1 MEEEQQQPLAE
12 RLDLFSCIQCGKCT
26 GGCPV
31 SIKSPLNIRRVVR
44 ESSVREDFSG
54 FMSRIELWDCTT
66 CSTCAIR
73 CPRGLRPVDV
83 IIGLREMMIEEG
95 RIDKTIID
103 ALDGAYK
110 YGNPWGRAK
119 NKRAE
124 WAQDLD
130 IPNALEMDP
139 GQVLYFVCCAAS
151 YDPRVQEIAKALV
164 KVFRA
169 AEVPFGIL
177 GNKETCCGSEIRRMG
192 EAGLFEMLV
201 EENMKNF
208 SKVDPRVIVTTSPH
222 CMNALKNEYEGLTTD
237 VLHYSQFVW
246 ELLSSEKLDLKTPV
260 PMKVTYHDPCFLGKQ
275 NGVFDEPRWIIEK
288 IPAVEFTEFGRCR
301 ENSLCC
307 EGGGG
312 RMWTEGTGAGERLAE
327 VRVKDAVDMGV
338 EAIITACPFCLLTLE
353 DAVKTTGNEEKIRV
367 IDLMELLAMALER
380 DAGKADVT

>member
-1 MEEEQQQPLAE
+1 VEELQQPLPE
-12 RLDLFSCIQCGKCT
+12 RLDLFTCIQCGKCT

-31 SIKSPLNIRRVVR
+31 SIKSPLNIRRVIR
-44 ESSVREDFSG
+44 ESTVREDLHIF
-54 FMSRIELWDCTT
+54 FDRLEIWDCTT

-73 CPRGLRPVDV
+73 CPRGLRPVDA
-83 IIGLREMMIEEG
+83 IIGLREMMVEEG
-95 RIDKTIID
+95 RIEKTIID

-124 WAQDLD
+124 WAQDLE

-151 YDPRVQEIAKALV
+151 YDPRVQVVAKSLV
-164 KVFRA
+164 TVLRA
-169 AEVPFGIL
+169 AEVSFGIL
-177 GNKETCCGSEIRRMG
+177 GNKEVCCGSEIRRMG
-192 EAGLFEMLV
+192 EVGLFEMLM

-208 SKVDPRVIVTTSPH
+208 TKIEPKTIVTTSPH
-222 CMNALKNEYEGLTTD
+222 CMNALKNEYEGLESE

-246 ELLSSEKLDLKTPV
+246 RLIKEGKLSFNTEV
-260 PMKVTYHDPCFLGKQ
+260 PMKVTYHDPCYLGKQ
-275 NGVFDEPRWIIEK
+275 NGVFDEPREVLKSIPGIEL
-288 IPAVEFTEFGRCR
+288 IEFGRCR

-312 RMWTEGTGAGERLAE
+312 RMWMEGTGIGKRLSE
-327 VRVKDAVDMGV
+327 VRVEDALEMGV

-353 DAVKTTGNEEKIRV
+353 DAVKTTGNEEKIKV
-367 IDLMELLAMALER
+367 IDLMELASMGL
-380 DAGKADVT
+380 GVTPEVE

>member
-1 MEEEQQQPLAE
+1 MEELQQPLPE
-12 RLDLFSCIQCGKCT
+12 RLDLFTCIQCGKCT

-31 SIKSPLNIRRVVR
+31 SIKSPLNIRRVIR
-44 ESSVREDFSG
+44 ESTVREDLHIF
-54 FMSRIELWDCTT
+54 FDRLEIWDCTT

-73 CPRGLRPVDV
+73 CPRGLRPVDA
-83 IIGLREMMIEEG
+83 IIGLREMMVEEG
-95 RIDKTIID
+95 RIEKTIID

-124 WAQDLD
+124 WAQDLE

-151 YDPRVQEIAKALV
+151 YDPRVQVVAKSLV
-164 KVFRA
+164 TVLRA
-169 AEVPFGIL
+169 AEVSFGIL
-177 GNKETCCGSEIRRMG
+177 GNKEVCCGSEIRRMG
-192 EAGLFEMLV
+192 EVGLFEMLM

-208 SKVDPRVIVTTSPH
+208 TKIEPKTIVTTSPH
-222 CMNALKNEYEGLTTD
+222 CMNALKNEYEGLESE

-246 ELLSSEKLDLKTPV
+246 RLIKEGKLSFNTEV
-260 PMKVTYHDPCFLGKQ
+260 PMKVTYHDPCYLGKQ
-275 NGVFDEPRWIIEK
+275 NGVFDEPREVLKSIPGIEL
-288 IPAVEFTEFGRCR
+288 IEFGRCR

-312 RMWTEGTGAGERLAE
+312 RMWMEGTGIGKRLSE
-327 VRVKDAVDMGV
+327 VRVEDALEMGV

-353 DAVKTTGNEEKIRV
+353 DAVKTTGNEEKIKV
-367 IDLMELLAMALER
+367 IDLMELASMGL
-380 DAGKADVT
+380 GVTPEVE

>member
-1 MEEEQQQPLAE
+1 MEELQQPLPE
-12 RLDLFSCIQCGKCT
+12 RLDLFTCIQCGKCT

-31 SIKSPLNIRRVVR
+31 SIKSPLNIRRVIR
-44 ESSVREDFSG
+44 ESTVREDLHIF
-54 FMSRIELWDCTT
+54 FDRLEIWDCTT

-73 CPRGLRPVDV
+73 CPRGLRPVDA
-83 IIGLREMMIEEG
+83 IIGLREMMVEEG
-95 RIDKTIID
+95 RIEKTIID

-124 WAQDLD
+124 WAQDLE

-151 YDPRVQEIAKALV
+151 YDPRVQVVAKSLV
-164 KVFRA
+164 TVLRA
-169 AEVPFGIL
+169 AEVSFGIL
-177 GNKETCCGSEIRRMG
+177 GNKEVCCGSEIRRMG
-192 EAGLFEMLV
+192 EVGLFEMLM

-208 SKVDPRVIVTTSPH
+208 TKIEPKTIVTTSPH
-222 CMNALKNEYEGLTTD
+222 CMNALKNEYEGLESE

-246 ELLSSEKLDLKTPV
+246 RLIKEGKLSFNTEV
-260 PMKVTYHDPCFLGKQ
+260 PMKVTYHDPCYLGKQ
-275 NGVFDEPRWIIEK
+275 NGVFDEPREVLKSIPGIEL
-288 IPAVEFTEFGRCR
+288 IEFGRCR

-312 RMWTEGTGAGERLAE
+312 RMWMEGTGIGKRLSE
-327 VRVKDAVDMGV
+327 VRVEDALEMGV

-353 DAVKTTGNEEKIRV
+353 DAVKTTGNEEKVKV
-367 IDLMELLAMALER
+367 IDLMELASMGL
-380 DAGKADVT
+380 GVTPEVE

>member
-1 MEEEQQQPLAE
+1 VEELQQPLPE
-12 RLDLFSCIQCGKCT
+12 RLDLFTCIQCGKCT

-31 SIKSPLNIRRVVR
+31 SIKSPLNIRRVIR
-44 ESSVREDFSG
+44 ESTVREDLHIF
-54 FMSRIELWDCTT
+54 FDRLEIWDCTT

-73 CPRGLRPVDV
+73 CPRGLRPVDA
-83 IIGLREMMIEEG
+83 IIGLREMMVEEG
-95 RIDKTIID
+95 RIEKTIID

-124 WAQDLD
+124 WAQDLE

-151 YDPRVQEIAKALV
+151 YDPRVQVVAKSLV
-164 KVFRA
+164 TVLRA
-169 AEVPFGIL
+169 AEVSFGIL
-177 GNKETCCGSEIRRMG
+177 GNKEVCCGSEIRRMG
-192 EAGLFEMLV
+192 EVGLFEMLM

-208 SKVDPRVIVTTSPH
+208 TKIEPKTIVTTSPH
-222 CMNALKNEYEGLTTD
+222 CMNALKNEYEGLESE

-246 ELLSSEKLDLKTPV
+246 RLIKEGKLSFNTEV
-260 PMKVTYHDPCFLGKQ
+260 PMKVTYHDPCYLGKQ
-275 NGVFDEPRWIIEK
+275 NGVFDEPREVLKSIPGIEL
-288 IPAVEFTEFGRCR
+288 IEFGRCR

-312 RMWTEGTGAGERLAE
+312 RMWMEGTGIGKRLSE
-327 VRVKDAVDMGV
+327 VRVEDALEMGV

-353 DAVKTTGNEEKIRV
+353 DAVKTTGNEEKVKV
-367 IDLMELLAMALER
+367 IDLMELASMGL
-380 DAGKADVT
+380 GVTPEVE

>member
-1 MEEEQQQPLAE
+1 MEELEQPLAE
-12 RLDLFSCIQCGKCT
+12 RLDLFTCIQCGKCT
-26 GGCPV
+26 GGCPI
-31 SIKSPLNIRRVVR
+31 SIKSPLNIRRVIR
-44 ESSVREDFSG
+44 ESVVREDMRVF
-54 FMSRIELWDCTT
+54 FDRLEIWDCTT

-73 CPRGLRPVDV
+73 CPRGLRPVDA

-95 RIDKTIID
+95 RIEKTIID

-124 WAQDLD
+124 WAQGME

-151 YDPRVQEIAKALV
+151 YDPRVQFVAKSLV
-164 KVFRA
+164 HVLRA
-169 AEVPFGIL
+169 AHVSFGIL
-177 GNKETCCGSEIRRMG
+177 GNKEVCCGSEIRRMG
-192 EAGLFEMLV
+192 EVGLFEMLM

-208 SKVDPRVIVTTSPH
+208 TKIDPKTIVTTSPH
-222 CMNALKNEYEGLTTD
+222 CMNALKNEYEDLGCE

-246 ELLSSEKLDLKTPV
+246 GLIQEGKLFFNTEV
-260 PMKVTYHDPCFLGKQ
+260 PMKVTYHDPCYLGKQ
-275 NGVFDEPRWIIEK
+275 NGVFEEPREVLRSIPGIEL
-288 IPAVEFTEFGRCR
+288 IEFGRCR

-312 RMWTEGTGAGERLAE
+312 RMWMEGTGVGRRLSE
-327 VRVKDAVDMGV
+327 IRVEDALEMGV

-367 IDLMELLAMALER
+367 IDLMELASMGLGVEPE
-380 DAGKADVT
+380 VEQ

>member
-1 MEEEQQQPLAE
+1 MEELQRSLPE
-12 RLDLFSCIQCGKCT
+12 RLDLYACIQCGKCT

-44 ESSVREDFSG
+44 ESVVREDLHIF
-54 FMSRIELWDCTT
+54 FDRLEIWDCTT

-73 CPRGLRPVDV
+73 CPRGLKPVDA
-83 IIGLREMMIEEG
+83 IIGLREMMVEEG
-95 RIDKTIID
+95 RIEKTIID

-139 GQVLYFVCCAAS
+139 GGVLYFVCCAAS
-151 YDPRVQEIAKALV
+151 YDPRIQVVAKSLV
-164 KVFRA
+164 TVLRSA
-169 AEVPFGIL
+169 AVSFGIL
-177 GNKETCCGSEIRRMG
+177 GNKEVCCGSEIRRMG

-208 SKVDPRVIVTTSPH
+208 SKVAPEVIVTTSPH
-222 CMNALKNEYEGLTTD
+222 CMNALKNEYEGLESE

-246 ELLSSEKLDLKTPV
+246 RLIQEGKLSFNTEV
-260 PMKVTYHDPCFLGKQ
+260 PMKVTYHDPCYLGKQ
-275 NGVFDEPRWIIEK
+275 NGVFDEPREVLKSIPGIEL
-288 IPAVEFTEFGRCR
+288 IEFGRNR

-312 RMWTEGTGAGERLAE
+312 RMWMEGTNKVKRLSE
-327 VRVKDAVDMGV
+327 IRVEDAVALGV
-338 EAIITACPFCLLTLE
+338 DAIITACPFCLLTLE
-353 DAVKTTGNEEKIRV
+353 DAVKTTGSEDKIKV
-367 IDLMELLAMALER
+367 IDLVELACLGLGIPLEEG
-380 DAGKADVT
+380 D